1 MTTGALQHGAAHS
14 DDAPGPRI
22 LVVEDHRHTVFL
34 LEFMLQRAGF
44 DVVVAT
50 DGNAAMRHIDSGPV
64 VDLVLLDLM
73 LPYATGFQVLRRLR
87 GNGDWVNVPVIVV
100 SGKELEQD
108 ITQAFDSGA
117 NDYLTKPFKPGELLS
132 RIRHHIDIARRLTGA
147 TP

>member
-1 MTTGALQHGAAHS
+1 
-14 DDAPGPRI
+14 
-22 LVVEDHRHTVFL
+22 
-34 LEFMLQRAGF
+34 
-44 DVVVAT
+44 
-50 DGNAAMRHIDSGPV
+50 MRHIDSGPV

-73 LPYATGFQVLRRLR
+73 LPYATGFQVLRQLR